1 MPRSQ
6 QLLLVAAF
14 WLAFAAPALWFGH
27 VALDTDGAMR
37 LAQVRDLL
45 AGQSWFD
52 TTQYR
57 MNTPFGL
64 PMHWSRLVDLP
75 IAALIL
81 LSGSEQFALK
91 VWPLIVL
98 FAVLAALA
106 RTANALGGQ
115 IAAITVLV
123 LGLFAAQLNGLF
135 AAGNI
140 DHHNVQ
146 IALMLWTLA
155 FLVEQRARAAAITIA
170 LGLAIGLE
178 SLPYCAV
185 ACAIAALWLR
195 DAPARARAFG
205 LTLAIASTTLLLTAT
220 ATRFRFAPACD
231 TYSLFYAVLVAAGG
245 AGLAAISYLPRHR
258 LPAVAGLALVLA
270 AMAALLNPA
279 CLSGPYGG
287 MSAELKSI
295 WLTRINEA
303 RPAFVFAFFAPSEF
317 VGAYVYAC
325 FALAACLFAPGA
337 RHHWPVIALSA
348 TALLVATLQIRAV
361 PFATLFA
368 LPGLAAALSRLKI
381 VPLVFGLL
389 LGSDITFALAGDFI
403 EGSSHDKRIAAYT
416 SQVGCADEASLAPLR
431 SLPRGRVAAFV
442 DQGPAVLAYTDHA
455 AIAGPYHR
463 NASGILESYA
473 IFTGK
478 NPRALLTAR
487 GIDYVMTCSGSPDW
501 DFYRTRGGLI
511 AALAVRHVPSWL
523 VPVGRKGEVAIYRV
537 SKDPNFSP

>member
-1 MPRSQ
+1 M
-6 QLLLVAAF
+6 LVAAF
-14 WLAFAAPALWFGH
+14 WLAFAVPALWFGH

-45 AGQSWFD
+45 AGQTWFD

-75 IAALIL
+75 IAGLIA

-98 FAVLAALA
+98 FAALAALA
-106 RTANALGGQ
+106 RIATTLAGQ

-123 LGLFAAQLNGLF
+123 LGLFAAQLGGLF

-146 IALMLWTLA
+146 IAVMLWMLA
-155 FLVEQRARAAAITIA
+155 FLVEQRACAAAITIA
-170 LGLAIGLE
+170 LGLAVGLE
-178 SLPYCAV
+178 SLPYCAA

-195 DAPARARAFG
+195 DQPAKARAFG
-205 LTLAIASTTLLLTAT
+205 GTLAIASTTLLLTAT
-220 ATRFRFAPACD
+220 AARFRFAPACD
-231 TYSLFYAVLVAAGG
+231 TYSLFYAGLAVAGG

-258 LPAVAGLALVLA
+258 FVALAGLAAALLVLA
-270 AMAALLNPA
+270 ALISPA
-279 CLSGPYGG
+279 CMAGPYGG

-295 WLTRINEA
+295 WLARINEA
-303 RPAFVFAFFAPSEF
+303 QPAFAFASFAPSEF

-325 FALAACLFAPGA
+325 FALMACFLASGA
-337 RHHWPVIALSA
+337 RRHWPVMALAA

-361 PFATLFA
+361 PFATMFA

-381 VPLVFGLL
+381 VPLAFGLL

-403 EGSSHDKRIAAYT
+403 EGSGHDKRIAAYT
-416 SQVGCADEASLAPLR
+416 SQVGCADEKALAPLKA
-431 SLPRGRVAAFV
+431 LPPGRVAAFV
-442 DQGPAVLAYTDHA
+442 DQGPAVLAYTRHA

-463 NASGILESYA
+463 NAGGILDSYA
-473 IFTGK
+473 IFAGRD
-478 NPRALLTAR
+478 PRAILNAR
-487 GIDYVMTCSGSPDW
+487 GIDYVMTCSASPDW
-501 DFYRTRGGLI
+501 DFYRAKGGLVAGL
-511 AALAVRHVPSWL
+511 AAHRVPSWL
-523 VPVGRKGEVAIYRV
+523 VPAGGKGQIAVYRV
-537 SKDPNFSP
+537 AKN